1 MATRQIS
8 SSLISAIYNSR
19 KILVEL
25 LKKQDYNISEYENFS
40 INEVNA
46 MSSKKQLDMLLEKN
60 NGTGKIYI
68 NYYLGKTIKQQNI
81 QEMIDDLFNTEEVLV
96 KKDILYIIVK
106 DDINDTLANLLKHI
120 WEQDGIYI
128 IIQSLK
134 RLQFNILNH
143 SLVPPHRI
151 IREDE
156 IAEIKKKYTEDVSL
170 LPEISRFDPVAQV
183 IFIRPG
189 EICEIIRPSKTAI
202 ESLYYRIC
210 VNI

>member
-25 LKKQDYNISEYENFS
+25 LAKQDYNISEYANFS
-40 INEVNA
+40 INEVNG

-60 NGTGKIYI
+60 NGSGKIYI

-81 QEMIDDLFNTEEVLV
+81 QEMIDDLFNLEEVLT
-96 KKDILYIIVK
+96 KKDVLYIIVK
-106 DDINDTLANLLKHI
+106 DDINETLTNLLKHI
-120 WEQDGIYI
+120 WEQDGIFI

-151 IREDE
+151 MNAEE
-156 IAEIKKKYTEDVSL
+156 IEVMKKKYTEDVNL
-170 LPEISRFDPVAQV
+170 LPEISRFDPVSQV

-189 EICEIIRPSKTAI
+189 EICEIKRPSKTAI
-202 ESLYYRIC
+202 ESIYYRIC

>member
-19 KILVEL
+19 KVLVEL
-25 LKKQDYNISEYENFS
+25 LAKQDYNISEYANFS
-40 INEVNA
+40 INEVNG

-60 NGTGKIYI
+60 NGSGKIYI

-81 QEMIDDLFNTEEVLV
+81 QEMIDDLFNLEEVLT
-96 KKDILYIIVK
+96 KKDVLYIIVK
-106 DDINDTLANLLKHI
+106 DDINETLTNLLKHI
-120 WEQDGIYI
+120 WEQDGIFI

-151 IREDE
+151 MNAEE
-156 IAEIKKKYTEDVSL
+156 IEVMKKKYTEDVNL
-170 LPEISRFDPVAQV
+170 LPEISRFDPVSQV

-189 EICEIIRPSKTAI
+189 EICEIKRPSKTAI
-202 ESLYYRIC
+202 ESIYYRIC

>member
-19 KILVEL
+19 KILIEL
-25 LKKQDYNISEYENFS
+25 LAKQNYNTSEYENFS
-40 INEVNA
+40 VNEVNA

-60 NGTGKIYI
+60 NKQGKIYI

-81 QEMIDDLFNTEEVLV
+81 QEMIDDLFNLEEILT

-106 DDINDTLANLLKHI
+106 DDINETLSNLLKHI
-120 WEQDGIYI
+120 WEQDGIFI
-128 IIQSLK
+128 VIQSLK

-151 IREDE
+151 LNEKEVEELKI
-156 IAEIKKKYTEDVSL
+156 KYTSDVNL
-170 LPEISRFDPVAQV
+170 LPEISRFDPVSQV

-189 EICEIIRPSKTAI
+189 EICEIKRPSKTAI

-210 VNI
+210 VNM

>member
-19 KILVEL
+19 KILIEL
-25 LKKQDYNISEYENFS
+25 LAKQNYNTSEYENFS

-60 NGTGKIYI
+60 NKQGKIYI

-81 QEMIDDLFNTEEVLV
+81 QEMIDDLFNLEEILT

-106 DDINDTLANLLKHI
+106 DDINETLSNLLKHI
-120 WEQDGIYI
+120 WEQDGIFI
-128 IIQSLK
+128 VIQSLK

-151 IREDE
+151 LNEKEVEELKI
-156 IAEIKKKYTEDVSL
+156 KYTSDVNL
-170 LPEISRFDPVAQV
+170 LPEISRFDPVSQV

-189 EICEIIRPSKTAI
+189 EICEIKRPSKTAI

-210 VNI
+210 VNM

>member
-1 MATRQIS
+1 MATKQIS

-19 KILVEL
+19 KVLIEL
-25 LKKQDYNISEYENFS
+25 LNTQNYNISEYENFS

-46 MSSKKQLDMLLEKN
+46 MSSNKQLDMLLEKN
-60 NGTGKIYI
+60 GSQGKIYI

-81 QEMIDDLFNTEEVLV
+81 QEMIDDLFNLDEILT

-106 DDINDTLANLLKHI
+106 DDINETLTNLLKHI
-120 WEQDGIYI
+120 WEQDGIFI

-151 IREDE
+151 INAEE
-156 IAEIKKKYTEDVSL
+156 IEIVKKKYTEDVNL
-170 LPEISRFDPVAQV
+170 LPEISRFDPVSQV

-189 EICEIIRPSKTAI
+189 EICEIKRPSKTAI